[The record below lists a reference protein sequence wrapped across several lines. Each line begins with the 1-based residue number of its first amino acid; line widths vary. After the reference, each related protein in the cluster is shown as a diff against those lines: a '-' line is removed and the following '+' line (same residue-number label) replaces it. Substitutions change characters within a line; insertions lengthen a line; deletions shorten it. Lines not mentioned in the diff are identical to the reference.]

1 MSKRIPII
9 RETDD
14 YVLAW
19 KEANLPT
26 TRTEAHPDC
35 LITRLIRQ
43 RPDISGVIGYSPDEF
58 GLLNRLDNRT
68 VGLVMIAKTQDAFE
82 RLSRQFHHEQWTKL
96 YLAYCY
102 NLGNQ
107 ERGMIDIP
115 IAHHPRK
122 AKKMVPV
129 QGNTPYR
136 GKPQP
141 CTTWF
146 EKIPDQRAR
155 EIWMRCLSNKI
166 RFPIFSVDDKSFTWV
181 FCKITRGKRHQ
192 IRLHLRSV
200 GYPILGDTLY
210 KPPPKYQT
218 DWTDHHALYAVGLC
232 SNCQ

>member
-1 MSKRIPII
+1 MGIAVSEEIPIVG
-9 RETDD
+9 ETDD

-35 LITRLIRQ
+35 LITHLIRK
-43 RPDISGVIGYSPDEF
+43 RPDLSGVVGYSPDEF

-68 VGLVMIAKTQDAFE
+68 VGVVMIAKTQDAFE

-107 ERGMIDIP
+107 DKGIIDIP
-115 IAHHPRK
+115 IAHHSRK
-122 AKKMVPV
+122 AKKMVLV
-129 QGNTPYR
+129 QNNTPYR

-141 CTTWF
+141 CTTRF
-146 EKIPDQRAR
+146 EKISDQQAR
-155 EIWMRCLSNKI
+155 ELWTFYTDDITG
-166 RFPIFSVDDKSFTWV
+166 FPIFPVDDKSFSWV
-181 FCKITRGKRHQ
+181 FCKITSGKRHQ

-200 GYPILGDTLY
+200 DIRFWEILCISRL
-210 KPPPKYQT
+210 
-218 DWTDHHALYAVGLC
+218 
-232 SNCQ
+232 